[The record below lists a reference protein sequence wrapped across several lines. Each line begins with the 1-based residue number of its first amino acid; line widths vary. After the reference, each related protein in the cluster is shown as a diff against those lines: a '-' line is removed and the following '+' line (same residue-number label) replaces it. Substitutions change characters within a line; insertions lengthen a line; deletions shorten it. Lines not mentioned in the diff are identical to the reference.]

1 MTTYNRDPYFD
12 DFDANKNYVRILFKP
27 GVSVQ
32 ARELTQLQTAIQ
44 QQIKSIG
51 GFLFKNESL
60 VTGGNSR
67 TFPAVWIDVAS
78 TDLSKYV
85 GLTMNGETSG
95 AKIQVVSYK
104 NSVSSGISRLYFVY
118 KNGKKLQSSEI
129 VTEDVFSPSVASV
142 TTTNSESNSGQGTA
156 YTIAE
161 SVFYVK
167 DYFVVCS
174 EQTIILSD
182 NSTPSVKV
190 GLTVT
195 EDVVTY
201 QDDETLLDPAS
212 GSYNYAAPGA
222 DRIAISLDLITYPY
236 SAIADSDADT
246 MVENTEDNFIELARY
261 SAGVLVKSLTN
272 PTLGALEDV
281 FARRTYDESG
291 DYTVSAFKAKAITNV
306 KKDSA
311 KLTLAIEPGKAY
323 VKGYEFE
330 TTSTL
335 NLDLEKARD
344 TSAVNNFFG
353 EGSFG
358 DYFIINHPTGG
369 SIAYNSNPE
378 INLVNASVATIGT
391 ARVRFIAR
399 HSSTQLKLYVYNLK
413 FTSGSVKDVT
423 TVTNSPWTA
432 TVDGT
437 NTDKVYRGKNQQ
449 YIVPLTRSPIRAVTD
464 ISYESQTAVTVQASS
479 TTITGTTL
487 SSGKTYPSSDPNDYI
502 VVKADGTVTTGFT
515 VTSSGGNSFVLTG
528 TFTNLAFYTVF
539 AKIAVS
545 VSAVK
550 AKTRTSTTVF
560 LTNTNDASIS
570 LGVPDVY
577 KIVSVYAKNAADT
590 IAAVD
595 VTGRYS
601 LDRGQKDGFYD
612 YGRLVLKSG
621 QQPANTAT
629 YTRLA
634 VTLEYFASAQT
645 NGYYTVDSYD
655 TDSTDSSL
663 VVPYE
668 NIPSFKAS
676 TGKVI
681 PLRDV
686 IDFRPKRAN
695 VASFPGTLASP
706 IATTDNVV
714 INGDEFIEPLTFINA
729 DFEYYLPRIDKLIVT
744 KEKRFDLI
752 QGIASDIPQIPSD
765 IPDAMTIYTVFVPAY
780 TFSPTEVR
788 LDYVDNRRYTMRD
801 IGKIDKR
808 VGRLEYYTAMSLLEK
823 QAADETI
830 TNNSGI
836 DKFKNGILVDPFAGH
851 SVGDVGASEYSC
863 SIDTLT
869 RTLRPR
875 FSSESFNFDLNANE
889 TSSANYAKNDDLL
902 TLPFSTEIYVSNNQ
916 ATNWSNLNPYSV
928 FSWDGEIKLNPATDN
943 WTDTTTRPD
952 VVINLNGNNDAFTV
966 LANDVKN
973 PASTGTVWGDWKTVS
988 KGVTVNATSSSND
1001 AVSTSSTGG
1010 RAIET
1015 TETTTVTKTTTT
1027 VNETN
1032 LRPGLE
1038 IERSAI
1044 STVTRDLG
1052 AKVVDT
1058 SIVPFIRSRVV
1069 DFSATK
1075 LKPQTILF
1083 AAFDGVDVTKY
1094 CTLAPVIYVTTVA
1107 KATRVRKIGTSKAA
1121 DIILLKTDRA
1131 YIKMDN
1137 DQTLF
1142 ANGEIVEWYV
1152 NNSWVTGTS
1161 ITDVAGPIDDTLTS
1175 DENGDLAGYFLIPSD
1190 NNLKFRTGE
1199 RPFRLADTLGKQP
1212 ETAAETKYVAQGL
1225 SMSLQKDVIATRV
1238 QTVAINPVSQLSTST
1253 LSTTAS
1259 ETEITAKTKDVTVLC
1274 GETQSGN
1281 GISGRFVYELDFGT
1295 DIGACGINYDA
1306 TGIPDRY
1313 TLIWNGRTYSTG
1325 FRGSVGTG
1333 SNASYYNNELNARGF
1348 PSVTA
1353 LIDSNN
1359 TAAGKLRFTKTSIF
1373 PTKAQLIVD
1382 APLSGTRWAW
1392 KAICPGKTDNLLP
1405 ETSGRISVLVNA
1417 PATTVTRWTG
1427 SARFNNAGTT
1437 LLQENIST
1445 TDTGVSFNVS
1455 VEIAGNQNV
1464 PVGTPVQIT
1473 SISRTE
1479 TTNGRWAAFATG
1491 TRFFVN
1497 GRFATFPYTTKVGD
1511 TVVFTFAYDFT
1522 PNAKVQG
1529 FNLEGSLRNPL
1540 STITVNAQ
1548 LVTAIDGSD
1557 AATSGTDTVIHTCD
1571 YGAINRRNCSN
1582 DPLAQTFFVSS
1593 RENPD
1598 GIFVDSVDL
1607 FFKSKESGSIPV
1619 SVQIRT
1625 TENGYPSSKVIL
1637 PFATS
1642 SVLSNDIQVSA
1653 PEVTK
1658 KAATKFEF
1666 QAPVYLAPDT
1676 EYALVVLANSD
1687 KFEVY
1692 TSRIGEFLL
1701 SNTAV
1706 RCTKQPLAGSLFLS
1720 QNGTTWT
1727 ASQTDDMVFRLRKC
1741 VFPVNAEKSVVLNVE
1756 IPPQMKTSA
1765 DLDYDTIFIDG
1776 EVLDF
1781 ANTNVNYSYKTARQS
1796 GGVYSKDSVW
1806 NNYQLGS
1813 DVVLPERKTI
1823 DIQDSTTLRVKC
1835 DMKTSNRDVSPVIDL
1850 NRLSTIVVKNIVNNN
1865 GNSEVAN
1872 TLATISSVAA
1882 TTSVVTITTSGA
1894 HGYSVGDNVF
1904 VYSNTSNEING
1915 LVTITTVPLTTTFT
1929 YDRFDGGATITST
1942 AQAGTVTRAAQALS
1956 RYITRKVTLNSDFF
1970 STDIKA
1976 YFLANIP
1983 SECAVIPY
1991 YRVTTLTDTI
2001 LEDNEWIPMT
2011 LETTGNK
2018 NQSGFAEYKYKAPY
2032 TFASDTAALPSGER
2046 FGTFSVKL
2054 VLLSSNPVKVP
2065 MVKDLRVLALDD

>member
-85 GLTMNGETSG
+85 GLTMKGETSG
-95 AKIQVVSYK
+95 SKVQVVSYK

-118 KNGKKLQSSEI
+118 KNGKKLQSAEI
-129 VTEDVFSPSVASV
+129 LSEDVFAPSVASI
-142 TTTNSESNSGQGTA
+142 TTTNSEANSGQGTA
-156 YTIAE
+156 YTISE

-236 SAIADSDADT
+236 NAVADSDAET

-261 SAGVLVKSLTN
+261 SNGILIKSLTN

-291 DYTVSAFKAKAITNV
+291 DYTVKAFKTKAIDNV
-306 KKDSA
+306 KKDTS

-344 TSAVNNFFG
+344 AATVNNFFG

-358 DYFIINHPTGG
+358 DYFIINNPTGG
-369 SIAYNSNPE
+369 VLSYTTNPE
-378 INLVNASVATIGT
+378 INLVNASAATIGT
-391 ARVRFIAR
+391 ARIRFVKK
-399 HSSTQLKLYVYNLK
+399 HSSTQLKLYVYNLR
-413 FTSGSVKDVT
+413 FTSGSVKNVT
-423 TVTNSPWTA
+423 TVSNSPWTA
-432 TVDGT
+432 TVDAT
-437 NTDKVYRGKNQQ
+437 NPDKIYVGKNQQ
-449 YIVPLTRSPIRAVTD
+449 YLIPLTRSPVRALTD
-464 ISYESQTAVTVQASS
+464 ISYQSQVEFSALASAS
-479 TTITGTTL
+479 TITSPSL
-487 SSGKTYPSSDPNDYI
+487 SSGKSYVSTSTDDYV
-502 VVKADGTVTTGFT
+502 VVKSDGTVTAVTGVTITGGGST
-515 VTSSGGNSFVLTG
+515 VTLAG
-528 TFTNLAFYTVF
+528 TFSGTYFVY

-545 VSAVK
+545 TSSVK
-550 AKTRTSTTVF
+550 AKTRTSTTVY
-560 LTNTNDASIS
+560 LTNTNDTSFS
-570 LGVPDVY
+570 LGVADVY
-577 KIVSVYAKNAADT
+577 KVISVYAKNATDT
-590 IAAVD
+590 VGSLD
-595 VTGRYS
+595 VTGRYA
-601 LDRGQKDGFYD
+601 LNRGQKDGFYD

-621 QQPANTAT
+621 QQPANTAV

-655 TDSTDSSL
+655 TESTDSSL

-668 NIPSFKAS
+668 NIPAYKTT
-676 TGKVI
+676 TGKI
-681 PLRDV
+681 TPLRDV

-714 INGDEFIEPLTFINA
+714 ITGDEFIEPSTFLNA

-744 KEKRFDLI
+744 KEKKFDLI

-780 TFSPTEVR
+780 TFSAAEVR

-830 TNNSGI
+830 TNNTGV

-851 SVGDVGASEYSC
+851 SVGDVGADEYSC
-863 SIDTLT
+863 SIDPLT

-875 FSSESFNFDLNANE
+875 FSSESFNFEVTANE

-952 VVINLNGNNDAFTV
+952 VIININGNNDAFTV
-966 LANDVKN
+966 LANNVNN
-973 PASTGTVWGDWKTVS
+973 PASTGVVYGDWGIVG
-988 KGVTVNATSSSND
+988 KGITVNATSSSND
-1001 AVSTSSTGG
+1001 SVNVSSSGG

-1015 TETTTVTKTTTT
+1015 TETTTVVQTTTT
-1027 VNETN
+1027 VNETS
-1032 LRPGLE
+1032 LRTGLE
-1038 IERSAI
+1038 IERSAV

-1052 AKVVDT
+1052 SKVVDT
-1058 SIVPFIRSRVV
+1058 SIVPFIRSRIV

-1075 LKPQTILF
+1075 LKPQTILY
-1083 AAFDGVDVTKY
+1083 ASFDGVDVTKY

-1107 KATRVRKIGTSKAA
+1107 KASRVRKVGSSKAA
-1121 DIILLKTDRA
+1121 DIVLLKTDRA
-1131 YIKMDN
+1131 YIKMDS

-1142 ANGEIVEWYV
+1142 ANGEIVEWFV
-1152 NNSWVTGTS
+1152 NNSWVTGTA
-1161 ITDVAGPIDDTLTS
+1161 ITDVAGPIDDVLTS
-1175 DENGDLAGYFLIPSD
+1175 DENGDLAGYFLIPND
-1190 NNLKFRTGE
+1190 NNLRFSTGE

-1238 QTVAINPVSQLSTST
+1238 QTVSINPVSELSTST

-1259 ETEITAKTKDVTVLC
+1259 ETEITSKTKDVTVLC

-1333 SNASYYNNELNARGF
+1333 SNAAYYNNELNARNF
-1348 PSVTA
+1348 PSVTS
-1353 LIDSNN
+1353 LIDGNN
-1359 TAAGKLRFTKTSIF
+1359 TASGKLRFNKTSIF

-1382 APLSGTRWAW
+1382 APLPGTRWAW
-1392 KAICPGKTDNLLP
+1392 KAICPGKTDDLLP
-1405 ETSGRISVLVNA
+1405 ETSARISVLVNA

-1427 SARFNNAGTT
+1427 GARFNDAGTI
-1437 LLQENIST
+1437 LLEENIST
-1445 TDTGVSFNVS
+1445 RDTGVSFNVA
-1455 VEIAGNQNV
+1455 VEIAGNQNA
-1464 PVGTPVQIT
+1464 PIGTPVQIT

-1479 TTNGRWAAFATG
+1479 TTNGRWASFATG

-1497 GRFATFPYTTKVGD
+1497 GVSATFPFTTKVGD
-1511 TVVFTFAYDFT
+1511 TVIFNFAYDFT
-1522 PNAKVQG
+1522 SNAKVSG

-1548 LVTAIDGSD
+1548 LVTAIDGSN

-1571 YGAINRRNCSN
+1571 YGAINRRNCTN

-1607 FFKSKESGSIPV
+1607 FFKTKESGSIPV

-1642 SVLSNDIQVSA
+1642 SVLSNDIQVSD
-1653 PEVTK
+1653 PEVTS

-1676 EYALVVLANSD
+1676 EYALVILANSD

-1727 ASQTDDMVFRLRKC
+1727 ASQTDDLVFRLRKC
-1741 VFPVNAEKSVVLNVE
+1741 VFPVNAEKSVVLNAE
-1756 IPPQMKTSA
+1756 ISPQLKTGA
-1765 DLDYDTIFIDG
+1765 DLDYDTLFIDG

-1781 ANTNVNYSYKTARQS
+1781 ANTNVNYAFKTARQS

-1806 NNYQLGS
+1806 TNYQLGS
-1813 DVVLPERKTI
+1813 NVDLPERKTV
-1823 DIQDSTTLRVKC
+1823 DMQDPTTLRVKC
-1835 DMKTSNRDVSPVIDL
+1835 DLRTSNRDVSPVIDL

-1865 GNSEVAN
+1865 GNSETAP

-1882 TTSVVTITTSGA
+1882 TTSVVTITTSVA

-1929 YDRFDGGATITST
+1929 YDRFDGGATITAT

-1956 RYITRKVTLNSDFF
+1956 RYITRKVTLNSDFY
-1970 STDIKA
+1970 SSDIKA

-1983 SECAVIPY
+1983 SECKVIPY
-1991 YRVTTLTDTI
+1991 YRVATLTDTI
-2001 LEDNEWIPMT
+2001 LEDNDWIPMT
-2011 LETTGNK
+2011 LESTGNV

-2032 TFASDTAALPSGER
+2032 IVADDTAALASGER
-2046 FGTFSVKL
+2046 YGTFSVKL